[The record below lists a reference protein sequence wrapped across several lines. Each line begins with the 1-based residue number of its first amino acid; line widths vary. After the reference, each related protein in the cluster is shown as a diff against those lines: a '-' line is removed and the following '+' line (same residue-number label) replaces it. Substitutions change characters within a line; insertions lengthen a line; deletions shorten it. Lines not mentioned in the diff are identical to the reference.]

1 MHNYQNVTTS
11 LILTLALV
19 LWIPASQAGN
29 DSQPSLYERLGGS
42 YAIAMVVDD
51 FIERL
56 LVNDQINANPAVKAS
71 RDRVPKA
78 GLKFM
83 VTLMVSEVTGGP
95 ERYTGR
101 NMKDA
106 HAHLNISASEWDVMV
121 AEFKKSLAKF
131 NVPQKEQDE
140 LLSIVSTTKA
150 DIVIAGQ

>member
-1 MHNYQNVTTS
+1 MHYFYKSTTS
-11 LILTLALV
+11 LMLALTLM
-19 LWIPASQAGN
+19 LWTPVSQA
-29 DSQPSLYERLGGS
+29 DSHAQSSLYERLGGS

-51 FIERL
+51 FIDRL
-56 LVNDQINANPAVKAS
+56 LVNDQINANPAVKSS

-83 VTLMVSEVTGGP
+83 VTLMVCEVTGGP
-95 ERYTGR
+95 EKYTGR

-106 HAHLNISASEWDVMV
+106 HAHLNISAAEWDVMV
-121 AEFKKSLAKF
+121 VEFKKSLAKF

-140 LLSIVSTTKA
+140 LLGIVSTTKA

>member
-1 MHNYQNVTTS
+1 MHNYQTTTTS
-11 LILTLALV
+11 LILAFALM
-19 LWIPASQAGN
+19 LWVPVSHADSL
-29 DSQPSLYERLGGS
+29 SQPSLYERLGGS
-42 YAIAMVVDD
+42 YAIATVVDD

-56 LVNDQINANPAVKAS
+56 LVNDELNANPAVKAS

-83 VTLMVSEVTGGP
+83 VTLMVCEVTGGP
-95 ERYTGR
+95 EKYTGR

-106 HAHLNISASEWDVMV
+106 HAHLNISAAEWDVMV

-140 LLSIVSTTKA
+140 LLNIVSTTKA

>member
-1 MHNYQNVTTS
+1 MHNYHTKTTS
-11 LILTLALV
+11 LMLALALM
-19 LWIPASQAGN
+19 LWTPASQA
-29 DSQPSLYERLGGS
+29 DSHSQPSLYERLGGS

-56 LVNDQINANPAVKAS
+56 LVNDELNANPAVKAS
-71 RDRVPKA
+71 RERVPKA

-101 NMKDA
+101 SMKDA
-106 HAHLNISASEWDVMV
+106 HAHLNISDAEWDVMV

-140 LLSIVSTTKA
+140 LLNIVSTTKA
-150 DIVIAGQ
+150 DIVVARQ